1 MARGEQPRTDGFFV
15 EEEGHR
21 SDAEEVA
28 ENVILKCQRE
38 PEEMKIRYLGYLFS
52 NVVFDSAISAQMA
65 HQLTKHA
72 EQLTYRQYGVLKVA
86 QFEALRAGLRAQD
99 YRGESS
105 HPLELQELL
114 YEIYDLNNRGFI
126 SFGDR
131 LVATLVD
138 IIPRQM
144 HTQGLGDMLARL
156 LNVAMVPEEHVFA
169 IIDKL
174 T

>member
-1 MARGEQPRTDGFFV
+1 
-15 EEEGHR
+15 
-21 SDAEEVA
+21 
-28 ENVILKCQRE
+28 
-38 PEEMKIRYLGYLFS
+38 
-52 NVVFDSAISAQMA
+52 MA

-86 QFEALRAGLRAQD
+86 QFEALRVGLRAQD
-99 YRGESS
+99 YRGEPS

-114 YEIYDLNNRGFI
+114 YEIYDLNNRGFV

-156 LNVAMVPEEHVFA
+156 LNVAMIPEEHVSP
-169 IIDKL
+169 IIGEL